1 MEASNWEGGWFCN
14 GGIGGEFCFVMGGGG
29 GGFLKSLYIVDG
41 GGLTPFFFEDPPI
54 SSTFVPERP

>member
-29 GGFLKSLYIVDG
+29 GGFLKSLYIVDSG
-41 GGLTPFFFEDPPI
+41 VLTPIFFEDPPI
-54 SSTFVPERP
+54 LSTFVPERP

>member
-29 GGFLKSLYIVDG
+29 FLKSLYIVDRG
-41 GGLTPFFFEDPPI
+41 VLTPLFFEDPPI
-54 SSTFVPERP
+54 LSTFVPERP